1 MSQTKATGT
10 FTDPNSPVYS
20 LSFDPK
26 GGSGILKAIIW
37 VTFEG
42 HDVPLERLLAYS
54 FVETVNGLE
63 IDIERPEMPRATA
76 LEEDINLSLSE
87 EFKGKRFTINFI
99 TK

>member
-1 MSQTKATGT
+1 MPDVFS
-10 FTDPNSPVYS
+10 FDPRNPVFDLPY
-20 LSFDPK
+20 DPK

-63 IDIERPEMPRATA
+63 IDIEKPIMLSAGA
-76 LEEDINLSLSE
+76 LEEDINNSLQE
-87 EFKGKRFTINFI
+87 EFKGKSYTLNFI